1 MLYSFEKVRF
11 VSRKKK
17 IFASSLIKN
26 LTFNVNRHNFNYSNI
41 FKILKNRKNL
51 KDYLK
56 NFKKY
61 VNASVPAPAPEA
73 TEQVDNT
80 NSFSRKN
87 IAVLTNPHWKIV
99 NN

>member
-41 FKILKNRKNL
+41 FKILK
-51 KDYLK
+51 
-56 NFKKY
+56 
-61 VNASVPAPAPEA
+61 V
-73 TEQVDNT
+73 
-80 NSFSRKN
+80 
-87 IAVLTNPHWKIV
+87 KIC
-99 NN
+99 